1 MEFLT
6 IGVYGYSEEEFFK
19 SLKDAEVDL
28 FIDIRQRRGV
38 RGKQYSF
45 VNSTYLQQ
53 KLKDMGISYRHEKNL
68 APTTEI
74 RNAQKMADKQN
85 NVLKINRSEL
95 GDVFKNKYQEKVL
108 DNFNFD
114 SFISEMIEMKYKHI
128 VLFCV
133 ESTPSAC
140 HRGLVAEKL
149 KQLEYTTRHITK

>member
-53 KLKDMGISYRHEKNL
+53 KLKEMGISYRHEKAL

-74 RNAQKMADKQN
+74 RNAQKIADKQN
-85 NVLKINRSEL
+85 DVLKINRSQL
-95 GDVFKNKYQEKVL
+95 GDVFKDKYQSEVIANFDF
-108 DNFNFD
+108 DNFVT
-114 SFISEMIEMKYKHI
+114 EMIDKKYKHI

-133 ESTPSAC
+133 ESTPLAC
-140 HRGLVAEKL
+140 HRGLVANYL
-149 KQLEYTTRHITK
+149 KKMNYSIKHITK

>member
-95 GDVFKNKYQEKVL
+95 GDVFKNKYQEEVL

-114 SFISEMIEMKYKHI
+114 SFISEMIDMKYKYI

-140 HRGLVAEKL
+140 HRGLVANYL
-149 KQLEYTTRHITK
+149 KRMNYSIKHITN

>member
-19 SLKDAEVDL
+19 SLKNAEVDL

-53 KLKDMGISYRHEKNL
+53 KLKEMEIHYRHEKAL
-68 APTTEI
+68 APTTDI
-74 RNAQKMADKQN
+74 RNAQKIADKQN
-85 NVLKINRSEL
+85 QVLKINRSEL
-95 GDVFKNKYQEKVL
+95 GNVFKYKYRSEIL
-108 DNFNFD
+108 SNFD
-114 SFISEMIEMKYKHI
+114 FESFILEMIDMKYKRI

-133 ESTPSAC
+133 EATPSAC

>member
-19 SLKDAEVDL
+19 TLKDAEVDL

-53 KLKDMGISYRHEKNL
+53 KLKEVGISYRHEKAL

-74 RNAQKMADKQN
+74 RNAQKVADKQN

-95 GDVFKNKYQEKVL
+95 GNVFKEMYQREIL
-108 DNFNFD
+108 ADFDFDNFLKEILD
-114 SFISEMIEMKYKHI
+114 MKYKNI

-133 ESTPSAC
+133 ESTPLAC

>member
-19 SLKDAEVDL
+19 SLKGAEVDL
-28 FIDIRQRRGV
+28 FVDIRQRRGV

-53 KLKDMGISYRHEKNL
+53 KLKDMGISYRHEKDL

-74 RNAQKMADKQN
+74 RNAQKIADKQN
-85 NVLKINRSEL
+85 TVLKINRSEL
-95 GDVFKNKYQEKVL
+95 GDVFKEKYQSEIL
-108 DNFNFD
+108 ADFDFDNFV
-114 SFISEMIEMKYKHI
+114 SEMIDMKYKHI